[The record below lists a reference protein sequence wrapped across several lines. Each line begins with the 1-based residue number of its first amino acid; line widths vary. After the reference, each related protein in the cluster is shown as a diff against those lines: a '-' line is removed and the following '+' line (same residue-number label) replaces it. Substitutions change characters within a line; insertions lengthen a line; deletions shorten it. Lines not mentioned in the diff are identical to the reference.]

1 MDTISIEDFAK
12 YVKSSF
18 VTFFTNLIW
27 ASLIA
32 AAPWVGAPVI
42 SKIVKYVIELLV
54 TFLATKGGLVA
65 FMINT
70 KVFTTAQ
77 ARDYGKAIE
86 VLHAR
91 VIDLKTPLSDEEW
104 DKLETIANHE
114 FSNLVRF
121 AA

>member
-1 MDTISIEDFAK
+1 MDSISIEDFAN

-27 ASLIA
+27 TNLVA
-32 AAPWVGAPVI
+32 AVPWFGTPVI
-42 SKIVKYVIELLV
+42 SSVVKYVIGLV
-54 TFLATKGGLVA
+54 VSFLATKGGLVA

-77 ARDYGKAIE
+77 AKDYTKAIE
-86 VLHAR
+86 ALHAR
-91 VIDLKTPLSDEEW
+91 VTDLKTPLTDEEW
-104 DKLETIANHE
+104 NKLEATANHE

>member
-1 MDTISIEDFAK
+1 MDSISIEDFAS

-27 ASLIA
+27 ASLVA
-32 AAPWVGAPVI
+32 AVPWFGSPVI
-42 SKIVKYVIELLV
+42 SSVVKYVIELVV

-77 ARDYGKAIE
+77 AKDYTKAIE
-86 VLHAR
+86 ALHLR
-91 VIDLKTPLSDEEW
+91 IIDLNTPLTDEEW
-104 DKLETIANHE
+104 SVLEEKANHE